1 MPKLNKIFT
10 YSLFI
15 TTLSI
20 LLLHLF
26 KINEYFNNYIEIQ
39 TVTGSSNQI
48 NNIMKDINSVGN
60 QMLANA
66 EYDTVDQRIL
76 NSRKKS

>member
-10 YSLFI
+10 YFLFI
-15 TTLSI
+15 TTLSV

-48 NNIMKDINSVGN
+48 NNIMKDINSTGN

-66 EYDTVDQRIL
+66 EYDTVDERIL
-76 NSRKKS
+76 NARKKS